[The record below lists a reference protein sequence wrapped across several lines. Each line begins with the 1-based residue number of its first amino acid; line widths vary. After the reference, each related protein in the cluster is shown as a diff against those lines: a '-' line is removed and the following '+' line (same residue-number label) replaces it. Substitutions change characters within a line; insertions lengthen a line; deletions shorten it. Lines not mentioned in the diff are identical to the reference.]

1 MGESFML
8 RNKLVVIGL
17 VLFVFVCSFS
27 GCNRALW
34 SIARPV
40 LHIDKGPFIPFTP
53 VDYEIPSI
61 DDPVHTWTYHWPEDY
76 KSILEADCSPVV
88 DEEGNIYF
96 TGKNGYL
103 YSLNPAGEV
112 RWKKKGFD
120 NSLVLTQEG
129 LVVHTRANSLI
140 HFDFDGNIKW
150 VNQGCFGDGREGC
163 LFLAPNGYLFFSDA
177 NFIVNLDAQGR
188 TRWVLPLKD
197 FYMINFF
204 FDENSNAYLTY
215 FDSYDEDDPRYK
227 EGQESIEYYM
237 ISVSPE
243 GKLRWRKTICHDRNF
258 NDDFSP
264 KDGRIQNTFLLALST
279 SPLHKGQDD
288 LFDDQRRRPKVITA
302 YNTDGE
308 ELWNMVEER
317 YGLFEDEYT
326 VGPNG
331 NLYTYFNAK
340 HEEYDSKNPSSK
352 YAGNTL
358 QCISPQG
365 DTIWAIP
372 FEDQIHTA
380 PSFDSERN
388 LYIGTRS
395 KNHKNNLYSFTSD
408 GIERWSLRDIEVA
421 CGFKFQLVLSPKQK
435 IHFTTWN
442 QSLLF
447 CIEEKKE

>member
-1 MGESFML
+1 MKRCQFIL
-8 RNKLVVIGL
+8 IWLVVVVFFGL
-17 VLFVFVCSFS
+17 SFS
-27 GCNRALW
+27 GCKRVLW
-34 SIARPV
+34 STIRPI
-40 LHIDKGPFIPFTP
+40 LRIDRGPYVPFTSLDFDFPGIEHP
-53 VDYEIPSI
+53 VQS
-61 DDPVHTWTYHWPEDY
+61 WTYHWPENY
-76 KSILEADCSPVV
+76 ESILEAACSPVV

-96 TGKNGYL
+96 IGSNGYL
-103 YSLNPAGEV
+103 YSLDPAGEV

-120 NSLVLTQEG
+120 NSMVLTQEG
-129 LVVHTRANSLI
+129 LVAHTRMNSLI

-150 VNQGCFGDGREGC
+150 EVQGCWGSMFDP
-163 LFLAPNGYLFFSDA
+163 LHLAPNGYVLFSDDD
-177 NFIVNLDAQGR
+177 FIVTIDAQGK
-188 TRWVLPLKD
+188 TMWVLPLEDSFFK
-197 FYMINFF
+197 NCF

-215 FDSYDEDDPRYK
+215 FDSYDEDDPRTK

-243 GKLRWRKTICHDRNF
+243 GRMRWRKTICHEWNF

-264 KDGRIQNTFLLALST
+264 KDGRIQDTFLLALST
-279 SPLHKGQDD
+279 SPLQKGQDD
-288 LFDDQRRRPKVITA
+288 LHEDRRRRPKVITA

-317 YGLFEDEYT
+317 YGLFENEYA

-331 NLYTYFNAK
+331 NLYTYFNAEY
-340 HEEYDSKNPSSK
+340 EEYDGKNPSSR
-352 YAGNTL
+352 YAGSTL

-372 FEDQIHTA
+372 FEDQIGTA

-395 KNHKNNLYSFTSD
+395 KNYNDNLYSFTSD

-421 CGFKFQLVLSPKQK
+421 CGFNFQLVLSPKQK
-435 IHFTTWN
+435 IHFTTGG

>member
-1 MGESFML
+1 M
-8 RNKLVVIGL
+8 RNKMVIIGL
-17 VLFVFVCSFS
+17 ALFVLASSLAGCS
-27 GCNRALW
+27 RTLW
-34 SIARPV
+34 SISRPV
-40 LHIDKGPFIPFTP
+40 LRVDKGPFVPFTP

-76 KSILEADCSPVV
+76 KSILEAASPPMV

-96 TGKNGYL
+96 IGKNGYM

-120 NSLVLTQEG
+120 DSMVLTQEG
-129 LVVHTRANSLI
+129 LVAHTQMDSLI
-140 HFDFDGNIKW
+140 HFDFEGNRKW
-150 VNQGCFGDGREGC
+150 EIQGCWGDGREGC
-163 LFLAPNGYLFFSDA
+163 LFLAPNGYLLFTESRFV
-177 NFIVNLDAQGR
+177 VNIDAQGR
-188 TRWVLPLKD
+188 TRWVLPTEDSLFK
-197 FYMINFF
+197 NCF

-237 ISVSPE
+237 ISISPE
-243 GKLRWRKTICHDRNF
+243 GELRWRKTICHDCNF

-264 KDGRIQNTFLLALST
+264 KDGRIQDTFLLALST
-279 SPLHKGQDD
+279 SPLQKGQDD
-288 LFDDQRRRPKVITA
+288 LFDDQRRRPKVIKA
-302 YNTDGE
+302 YNTDGD
-308 ELWNMVEER
+308 ELWNATEER
-317 YGLFEDEYT
+317 YGVFEDEYT

-331 NLYTYFNAK
+331 NLYVYFNAEY
-340 HEEYDSKNPSSK
+340 EEYDGKNPSSR
-352 YAGNTL
+352 YAGSTL

-365 DTIWAIP
+365 ETMWSIP
-372 FEDQIHTA
+372 FEDQIRTA
-380 PSFDSERN
+380 PSFDSEGN

-395 KNHKNNLYSFTSD
+395 KHSRDNLYSFTSD
-408 GIERWSLRDIEVA
+408 GIERWTLRDIEVA
-421 CGFKFQLVLSPKQK
+421 CGFKFQPVLSPKQK